1 MINVYYASNGAKCV
15 CFHGEEMPE
24 GSPLRLVATFH
35 DDEVT
40 KAWIYL
46 HRLSSP
52 LSNRPLRWR
61 EKAGADSQA

>member
-1 MINVYYASNGAKCV
+1 
-15 CFHGEEMPE
+15 MPE